1 MNILEKISTE
11 KRRETAERKSLYP
24 AKLLERSIY
33 FETPV
38 VSLKKYLLRP
48 DKSGIIAEFK
58 RKSPSKGMINA
69 YASVEEVTLAY
80 MQAGASA
87 LSVLTDEPFFG
98 GTSKDLTTAR
108 QFNFCPILRKD
119 FVLDEYQIIES
130 KSIGADAVLL
140 IAACLTPNEV
150 KTLTDFARSLGLEV
164 LLELHD
170 EAEIGHIPDE
180 NVLVGINNRNLQTMQ
195 TDVRASF
202 RMAERLP
209 AGLLKVSESGISS
222 AEKIRELRDT
232 GFQGFLIGEYFMQ
245 SSAPGA
251 RCKELILNAK

>member
-140 IAACLTPNEV
+140 IAACLTPSEV
-150 KTLTDFARSLGLEV
+150 KTLADFARSLGLEV

-222 AEKIRELRDT
+222 AEKIRELRAA

-245 SSAPGA
+245 SSDPGA
-251 RCKELILNAK
+251 RCKELITNLK